1 MMVVYGLFRFGP
13 IEWHFTLVKDTF
25 WNVVVM
31 GVGRFFLVM
40 PFWWHFTWSI
50 IMSTQ
55 GLKFSGTDMGRSLL
69 LVAASPDREFYG
81 LVPCYWKACQ
91 VVTREGLVA
100 LLF

>member
-1 MMVVYGLFRFGP
+1 
-13 IEWHFTLVKDTF
+13 
-25 WNVVVM
+25 
-31 GVGRFFLVM
+31 
-40 PFWWHFTWSI
+40 
-50 IMSTQ
+50 MSTL

-81 LVPCYWKACQ
+81 FVPCYWKACQ